1 MFGAA
6 PVPHRCSTGAR
17 GVGVGVVLSDL
28 EALLH
33 SLATAR
39 L

>member
-6 PVPHRCSTGAR
+6 SVPHRCSTGAR
-17 GVGVGVVLSDL
+17 GVGVVLSDL